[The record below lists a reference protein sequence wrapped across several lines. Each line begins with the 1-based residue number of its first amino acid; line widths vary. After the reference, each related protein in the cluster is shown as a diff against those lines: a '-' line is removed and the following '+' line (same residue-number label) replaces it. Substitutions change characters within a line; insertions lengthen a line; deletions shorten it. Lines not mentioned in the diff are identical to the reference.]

1 MKRSTM
7 LTIASLLSIVF
18 LIFHMTDDILREGGM
33 ALRGTSNLVVVL
45 VLGLWLYG
53 ALAHAGRKSGYI
65 VMLIGSLIATGMP
78 VLHMALAR
86 RVIENE
92 LARARG
98 DYLFVWTL
106 LAVGV
111 TGLFS
116 LIVSIRCLWNPQWGQ
131 SR

>member
-1 MKRSTM
+1 MKPSTM
-7 LTIASLLSIVF
+7 LTIASLLSIVL

-33 ALRGTSNLVVVL
+33 AVQGTSNLTVVV

-53 ALAHAGRKSGYI
+53 ALVLAGRKSGYI
-65 VMLIGSLIATGMP
+65 IMLVGSLIATGMP
-78 VLHMALAR
+78 VLHLALAKK
-86 RVIENE
+86 VIENE

-111 TGLFS
+111 SGLFS
-116 LIVSIRCLWNPQWGQ
+116 FVVSVRCLKNPQWGQ